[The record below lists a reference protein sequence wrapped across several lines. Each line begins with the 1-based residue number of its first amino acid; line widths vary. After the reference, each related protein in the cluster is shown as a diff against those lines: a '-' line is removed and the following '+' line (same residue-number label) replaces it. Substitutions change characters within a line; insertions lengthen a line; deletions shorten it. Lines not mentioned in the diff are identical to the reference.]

1 MNIAVI
7 TGASSGLGREFVRQ
21 IDSIYTHL
29 DEIWVIARRKERL
42 LELSKEV
49 IVKLRILP
57 YDLAEEEGLK
67 ELYKLLKKERPV
79 IRILVNSAGYGIIGK
94 FTNSEWKET
103 IGMIHLNCSVLTSIT
118 YHCLPYMR
126 NNGRIIQI
134 ASSAAFL
141 PQPKFAV
148 YAATKSYVLSFSRA
162 LNKELKSRGIFVTA
176 VCPGPVSTEFFHRA
190 EKKEKMAFYKMLVM
204 AKAPDVV
211 RDAMNASL
219 RRKDVAVY
227 GMMMKF
233 VAITAK
239 MLPHKV
245 LLGIFK

>member
-21 IDSIYTHL
+21 IDSMYTHL

-57 YDLAEEEGLK
+57 YDLAEEEELK
-67 ELYKLLKKERPV
+67 EFYKLLKKERPI
-79 IRILVNSAGYGIIGK
+79 IRMLVNSAGYGIIGK
-94 FTNSEWKET
+94 FTKSDWEES

-190 EKKEKMAFYKMLVM
+190 EKREKMALYKMLVM

-219 RRKDVAVY
+219 RRKDVTVY
-227 GMMMKF
+227 GMMMKL

-239 MLPHKV
+239 MLPHK
-245 LLGIFK
+245 LLLSIFR

>member
-94 FTNSEWKET
+94 FTKSEWKET

-126 NNGRIIQI
+126 NYSNSFQRCLFASAQI
-134 ASSAAFL
+134 CRL
-141 PQPKFAV
+141 CCYEILCVKF
-148 YAATKSYVLSFSRA
+148 FQ
-162 LNKELKSRGIFVTA
+162 GI
-176 VCPGPVSTEFFHRA
+176 
-190 EKKEKMAFYKMLVM
+190 K
-204 AKAPDVV
+204 
-211 RDAMNASL
+211 
-219 RRKDVAVY
+219 
-227 GMMMKF
+227 
-233 VAITAK
+233 
-239 MLPHKV
+239 
-245 LLGIFK
+245 

>member
-21 IDSIYTHL
+21 IDSMYTHL

-42 LELSKEV
+42 QELSKEV

-57 YDLAEEEGLK
+57 YDLAEEEDLK
-67 ELYKLLKKERPV
+67 ELYKLLKKERPI
-79 IRILVNSAGYGIIGK
+79 IRVLVNSAGYGIIGK
-94 FTNSEWKET
+94 FTKSDWEEAM
-103 IGMIHLNCSVLTSIT
+103 GMIHLNCSVLTSIT

-176 VCPGPVSTEFFHRA
+176 VCPGPVSTEFFHKA
-190 EKKEKMAFYKMLVM
+190 EKREKMAFYKMLVM

-211 RDAMNASL
+211 RDAMYASL
-219 RRKDVAVY
+219 RRRDVTVY

-239 MLPHKV
+239 ILPHK
-245 LLGIFK
+245 LLLSIFK